1 MKKSILLSVFLLVSC
16 GTGSGGS
23 DKLTFGE
30 TVGSAWLIYQD
41 GDYTAAYLA
50 FGEALTNFG
59 SMPFDS
65 LARAHAG
72 RGWCLARQNSY
83 SDAIAEFSQ
92 GGANPDALAG
102 QCFAQLANNSYQNS
116 VTAGSSLLAANASYV
131 FAYDPT
137 VTSADVRL
145 ALAQAYFYLNNY
157 PGVITQLDILS
168 PGHGLTSA
176 SAPADIL
183 DKIMQLQGTV

>member
-72 RGWCLARQNSY
+72 TGLSA
-83 SDAIAEFSQ
+83 
-92 GGANPDALAG
+92 
-102 QCFAQLANNSYQNS
+102 
-116 VTAGSSLLAANASYV
+116 VTAISRQVAPRTSMARSTSSSV
-131 FAYDPT
+131 M
-137 VTSADVRL
+137 
-145 ALAQAYFYLNNY
+145 
-157 PGVITQLDILS
+157 VIWRS
-168 PGHGLTSA
+168 RF
-176 SAPADIL
+176 
-183 DKIMQLQGTV
+183 